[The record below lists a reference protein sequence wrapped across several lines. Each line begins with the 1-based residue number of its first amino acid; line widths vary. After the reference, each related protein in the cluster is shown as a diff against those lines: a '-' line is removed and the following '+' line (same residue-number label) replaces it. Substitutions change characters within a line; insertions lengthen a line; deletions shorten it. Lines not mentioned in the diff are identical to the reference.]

1 MGHHRRRRG
10 VVLGAELARGHEEGH
25 LEGRDGRALAGPR
38 ARLDVERAARL
49 LAERQGLVGGDG
61 GQAAGPAQ
69 VLQEVDVSPGKER
82 ETELRHITL

>member
-1 MGHHRRRRG
+1 MGHRRRRG

-49 LAERQGLVGGDG
+49 LAERECLVRRDW
-61 GQAAGPAQ
+61 GQTAGPAQ
-69 VLQEVDVSPGKER
+69 VLQQVNVSPV
-82 ETELRHITL
+82 TEL